1 MKDDGKVLGV
11 SFIVSLLF
19 YFSILVVDL
28 FNTQMS
34 MEKLNNST
42 PNFTKYSFPTTY
54 LESFIYCPS
63 NTLVIESE
71 SYLACGC

>member
-1 MKDDGKVLGV
+1 
-11 SFIVSLLF
+11 
-19 YFSILVVDL
+19 
-28 FNTQMS
+28 
-34 MEKLNNST
+34 MEQA
-42 PNFTKYSFPTTY
+42 NFDENIFRQTLHVIFPTTY

>member
-1 MKDDGKVLGV
+1 LSKRNVKLIVKVGV
-11 SFIVSLLF
+11 FKGLVEQKNVVFNSSNKLL
-19 YFSILVVDL
+19 
-28 FNTQMS
+28 
-34 MEKLNNST
+34 
-42 PNFTKYSFPTTY
+42 FPTTY